1 MSAENLVTGP
11 LDGVVVA
18 DFSRVLAGPLAT
30 MMLGDL
36 GADVVKIERP
46 GLGDDTRSWGPPFVE
61 DGSATYYV
69 SVNRN
74 KRSVTLDL
82 TDEQQRDEAR
92 ALAVSADVVV
102 ENFRA
107 GTMERFGLDY
117 ESLRADNPG
126 LVFCRVSAFGPSG
139 GRDLTGYDFIAQAAS
154 GLMSITGEAEGPPTK
169 TGVAIV
175 DVITGLYATIGIVA
189 ALAERRSSG
198 LGQFI
203 EVNLLSSALAAL
215 VNQASAFVGA
225 GVVPDRMGNLH
236 PSITPYQTFATSTDP
251 IAIAATNE
259 RQFSALC
266 KSLDAPHLASDQRW
280 SSNTARVEHREALT
294 AELESILQR
303 RPCDHWVDR
312 LTAHGIP
319 CSPVNTIEAAF
330 RLAAELGLDPVR
342 RLPSGEGRSSAT
354 VANPITFSRTPASHR
369 RAPPALGA
377 DTAEVLEGLRHPK
390 ESP

>member
-1 MSAENLVTGP
+1 MSIESPPPGP
-11 LDGVVVA
+11 LEGVVVA

-36 GADVVKIERP
+36 GADVIKIERP
-46 GLGDDTRSWGPPFVE
+46 GLGDDTRSWGPPFAQ
-61 DGSATYYV
+61 DGSAAYYV

-82 TDEQQRDEAR
+82 TDEQQRAEAR

-126 LVFCRVSAFGPSG
+126 VVFCRVSAYGSAG

-154 GLMSITGEAEGPPTK
+154 GLMSITGEAGGPPIK

-175 DVITGLYATIGIVA
+175 DVITGLYATIGIVT
-189 ALAERRSSG
+189 ALAERQSSG
-198 LGQFI
+198 MGQFI

-215 VNQASAFVGA
+215 VNQASAFVSA
-225 GVVPDRMGNLH
+225 GVVPGRMGNLH
-236 PSITPYQTFATSTDP
+236 PSITPYQIFETSTDP

-259 RQFSALC
+259 RQFSALG
-266 KSLDAPHLASDQRW
+266 KALEAPHLASDQRW
-280 SSNTARVEHREALT
+280 SSNTSRVEHREALT
-294 AELESILQR
+294 AELESILR
-303 RPCDHWVDR
+303 HRPCDHWMER
-312 LTAHGIP
+312 LAAQGIP
-319 CSPVNTIEAAF
+319 CSPVNTVKAAF
-330 RLAAELGLDPVR
+330 DLAAELGLDPLR
-342 RLPSGEGRSSAT
+342 RFSSGDGAHHAT
-354 VANPITFSRTPASHR
+354 VANPITFSRTPASYR
-369 RAPPALGA
+369 LPPPALGA
-377 DTAEVLEGLRHPK
+377 DTSAVLADTASEPM
-390 ESP
+390 